1 MKRAIAA
8 GQPVVAGWREWAS
21 LPGLGVDRIKVKID
35 TGARTSALHAFDVER
50 FDVGEA
56 AWVRF
61 VIHPL
66 QRHRRPA
73 IACTARLVDER
84 LVTSSNGTQEHRYV
98 ITTLLRLGRSEWPI
112 EVTLTNRDEMT
123 FRMLLGRQAI
133 RRHVLV
139 DPSRSF
145 HLDTKTKTRRFHEI
159 TGEDQ

>member
-1 MKRAIAA
+1 MKRAVAA
-8 GQPVVAGWREWAS
+8 EKTVVAGWREWVA
-21 LPGLGVDRIKVKID
+21 LPDLGVDLIKVKID

-50 FDVGEA
+50 FDVGDA

-61 VIHPL
+61 VVHPR
-66 QRHRRPA
+66 QRHRQPA

-84 LVTSSNGTQEHRYV
+84 MITSSNGTQEHRYV
-98 ITTLLRLGRSEWPI
+98 ITTLLRLGTSEWPI

-133 RRHVLV
+133 RRHALV

-145 HLDTKTKTRRFHEI
+145 RLKSKTKKRRKHKT
-159 TGEDQ
+159 TGEDR